1 MGRKFSG
8 IFPQLSK
15 NMMLQL
21 PPLMK
26 VTTKII
32 LILQLE
38 RTNIL
43 VLYFS
48 GRNLKGKEICIKNL
62 PSRIRQ
68 PLSASSSLID
78 KAAGKKAIIQRCHAY
93 LSPKIQQNTRDL
105 IALRNQKTTKGESS
119 TGQRQRSTPNR
130 TNSKYPNL

>member
-32 LILQLE
+32 LILQLD

-48 GRNLKGKEICIKNL
+48 GRNLKGKETCIKNL

-68 PLSASSSLID
+68 PLSALF
-78 KAAGKKAIIQRCHAY
+78 
-93 LSPKIQQNTRDL
+93 
-105 IALRNQKTTKGESS
+105 
-119 TGQRQRSTPNR
+119 
-130 TNSKYPNL
+130 

>member
-15 NMMLQL
+15 SMMLQL

-32 LILQLE
+32 LILQID

-48 GRNLKGKEICIKNL
+48 GRNLKGKETCIKNL
-62 PSRIRQ
+62 LSRTQQPS
-68 PLSASSSLID
+68 SASSSPID
-78 KAAGKKAIIQRCHAY
+78 KAVAKKRLFSVVMRIYHPRF
-93 LSPKIQQNTRDL
+93 S
-105 IALRNQKTTKGESS
+105 KTHEI
-119 TGQRQRSTPNR
+119 
-130 TNSKYPNL
+130 

>member
-48 GRNLKGKEICIKNL
+48 GRNLKGKEIYIKNL

-78 KAAGKKAIIQRCHAY
+78 KAAAKKQLSNVVMLICHPRF
-93 LSPKIQQNTRDL
+93 S
-105 IALRNQKTTKGESS
+105 KTHEI
-119 TGQRQRSTPNR
+119 
-130 TNSKYPNL
+130 

>member
-1 MGRKFSG
+1 MVRKFSG

-32 LILQLE
+32 LILQID

-62 PSRIRQ
+62 SSRIRQ
-68 PLSASSSLID
+68 PLSASSSPID
-78 KAAGKKAIIQRCHAY
+78 KAVAKKQLSNVVMLICHPRF
-93 LSPKIQQNTRDL
+93 S
-105 IALRNQKTTKGESS
+105 KTHEIWLHCGIKNDKG
-119 TGQRQRSTPNR
+119 RIKHRSTPKKHTKSN
-130 TNSKYPNL
+130 KF